1 MPNRVMMFIDGSNL
15 YHGIKDILGKVNIDY
30 RCLVK
35 KLVGDR
41 ELIRVYYY
49 IPIINREEAE
59 EQFRAQQRFLT
70 YLQEIPYFQV
80 KYGKL
85 VRQGEL
91 LVEKRTD
98 VQIAVDIVRYAA
110 FDYFD
115 VCILIS
121 GDRDFYPALDAV
133 KDMGK
138 QVEVAFFSQETA
150 NELRQFGDVFIDLKP
165 QFIKDCIIHRD
176 ALIGDIDRFL

>member
-1 MPNRVMMFIDGSNL
+1 MSKRVMIFIDGSNM
-15 YHGIKDILGKVNIDY
+15 YHGIRDILGRVNIDY

-35 KLVGDR
+35 KLLDER
-41 ELIRVYYY
+41 ELVRVYYY
-49 IPIINREEAE
+49 IPIINRDEAE
-59 EQFRAQQRFLT
+59 EAYRAQQRFLS

-91 LVEKRTD
+91 LVEKRLD
-98 VQIAVDIVRYAA
+98 VQLAVDMVRYAA

-115 VCILIS
+115 TCILIS
-121 GDRDFYPALDAV
+121 GDRDFYPALDAI

-138 QVEVAFFSQETA
+138 QVEVAFFSQQTS
-150 NELRQFGDVFIDLKP
+150 NELRQFSDIFIDLRRE
-165 QFIKDCIIHRD
+165 FIGDCIIQREFD
-176 ALIGDIDRFL
+176 SELEKFL